1 MGIKSYSELM
11 SIKSFQDR
19 LEYLKL
25 YGRVGD
31 ITFGGNRYLNQM
43 LYHCYEWEKVKR
55 DIVIRDKGNDLAH
68 EDYPILSKSV
78 YVHHI
83 NPITP
88 DDILNRRGC
97 VFDPENLISSSF
109 QTHNAIHYGN
119 DTKLSTGYAERKP
132 NDTCPWR

>member
-1 MGIKSYSELM
+1 MSIKTYSELM

-19 LEYLKL
+19 LEYLKM

-55 DIVIRDKGNDLAH
+55 DIVIRDRGNDLAH
-68 EDYPILSKSV
+68 EDYPILSKLV

-83 NPITP
+83 NSITP

-97 VFDPENLISSSF
+97 VFDPENLISCSF

-119 DTKLSTGYAERKP
+119 DTKLSTGYVPRME

>member
-1 MGIKSYSELM
+1 MSIKTYSELM
-11 SIKSFQDR
+11 SIKKFQDR
-19 LEYLKL
+19 LEYLKM
-25 YGRVGD
+25 YGHVGD
-31 ITFGGNRYLNQM
+31 ITFGGNRYLNQI

-55 DIVIRDKGNDLAH
+55 DIVIRDNGNDLAH

-83 NPITP
+83 NSITP
-88 DDILNRRGC
+88 DDILQRRSC
-97 VFDPENLISSSF
+97 IFDPENLISCSF

-119 DTKLSTGYAERKP
+119 DTKLSTGYVPRTE